1 MIPNNLNEILEKHD
15 QITNS
20 LSVNKHVL
28 GKTKVIRSIYVQA
41 YRVLRI
47 IQITQGFCKGK

>member
-1 MIPNNLNEILEKHD
+1 MWTMTPNNLNEILEKHD
-15 QITNS
+15 QITNN
-20 LSVNKHVL
+20 LSVTKHVFL
-28 GKTKVIRSIYVQA
+28 GKKSAQA

>member
-1 MIPNNLNEILEKHD
+1 MIPNNLNEILENHD
-15 QITNS
+15 QIANN
-20 LSVNKHVL
+20 LSVNKYIL
-28 GKTKVIRSIYVQA
+28 GKKVNRSVYAQA